1 MPPRGRK
8 HWCKLCRKSFTSYM
22 SLGGHMNLHSSK
34 RKQKKLSS
42 TAPSLANTRGGAG
55 GYGLWERRHSTW
67 LLCDS
72 SDDEY
77 LTPVPKTECQLCF
90 KARGALGMHMRA
102 HIRRERKM
110 VAEEVPRESDGYC
123 DHNVP
128 VSTPVTLTYG
138 MEEVNALRVLMT
150 ISGHSGMDTAYEHC
164 GEDYEMDGNL
174 AYLEQKSEM
183 ELDYSGHRQTG
194 DAELMPESCISDVKL
209 KFISL
214 SHVLKATASH
224 DCKLCGKVFT
234 SSKGL
239 ASHKKFHKVHDHEK
253 VAASPNSAMPETGK
267 QLLEVDSQLL
277 CLDLSGLSD
286 RNHSGRSPRS
296 ELTPWWT
303 KRGLLL
309 YQSVDKKL

>member
-1 MPPRGRK
+1 
-8 HWCKLCRKSFTSYM
+8 M
-22 SLGGHMNLHSSK
+22 SLGGHMNLHSGK
-34 RKQKKLSS
+34 RKQKKLSR
-42 TAPSLANTRGGAG
+42 TTPSLPNNIRDGAG
-55 GYGLWERRHSTW
+55 GYGLRERRHSTW

-77 LTPVPKTECQLCF
+77 MTPVPKTECQLCF
-90 KARGALGMHMRA
+90 KVFASRGALGMHMRA
-102 HIRRERKM
+102 HTRRERKM

-138 MEEVNALRVLMT
+138 MEEVNAARVLMM

-164 GEDYEMDGNL
+164 GEDYETDGNL
-174 AYLEQKSEM
+174 AYPVQKSEM

-194 DAELMPESCISDVKL
+194 DAELMPESRISDVKM

-214 SHVLKATASH
+214 SHVLKATATH

-239 ASHKKFHKVHDHEK
+239 AGHKKFHKVHDHEK

-277 CLDLSGLSD
+277 CLDLSGLSG
-286 RNHSGRSPRS
+286 RNHSRRSPRS
-296 ELTPWWT
+296 QLTPWWT
-303 KRGLLL
+303 KRGLFL